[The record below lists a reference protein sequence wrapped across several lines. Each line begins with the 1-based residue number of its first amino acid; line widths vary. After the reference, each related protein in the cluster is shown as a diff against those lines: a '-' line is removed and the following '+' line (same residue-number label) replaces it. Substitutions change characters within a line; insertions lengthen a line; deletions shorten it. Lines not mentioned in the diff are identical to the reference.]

1 LVKAYLWLQLV
12 LCHPMLVVLV
22 LVFLGL
28 LQSSSACSPCCW
40 MCCLQLH
47 RSSRLLLS
55 VVSLLSSWKLAI
67 SLLVM
72 SFGMLELLLPGCCWF
87 CCCCLSLAVVIPGY
101 YYMQNAVGLA
111 SMGYSWYARLD
122 VWIPSLACVA
132 AFYSL
137 VC

>member
-1 LVKAYLWLQLV
+1 LNPNYAMCICGGFLTPQIARIHLYFFGYNRDLSGQGLLVATVGALSPYVGCACLGV
-12 LCHPMLVVLV
+12 
-22 LVFLGL
+22 LGL
-28 LQSSSACSPCCW
+28 LQSSSICSPCCW
-40 MCCLQLH
+40 MCCLQLY

-101 YYMQNAVGLA
+101 YYM
-111 SMGYSWYARLD
+111 
-122 VWIPSLACVA
+122 
-132 AFYSL
+132 
-137 VC
+137 